1 MEHKQDL
8 DVNNPRDFIDTYLIE
23 MKRQH
28 ASEEP
33 IFTGMH
39 SAYQEL
45 NDKIIS
51 NFILCNTKV
60 SKERERS

>member
-1 MEHKQDL
+1 VEHEQGL

-23 MKRQH
+23 MKKQH

-39 SAYQEL
+39 SAY
-45 NDKIIS
+45 
-51 NFILCNTKV
+51 
-60 SKERERS
+60 